1 MVELRFTMAR
11 PLRFMAKLKT
21 MLQLDE
27 QALERLVV
35 SRTVRD
41 LEAKFTVY
49 LPERGE
55 YGLEIYTNDPSGDGN
70 TLFHIWQYLVLAD
83 VGSPVARA
91 IPQLPSGYIGPQLR
105 FAQSGLQPVNLP
117 DPYVQTR
124 NTELILTFAQ
134 SQQLRT
140 TVQLLDAQGQDTS
153 SFVLQQSLPQ
163 DNKARTLHP
172 FESIHG
178 RFWALSFFAILETI
192 CIPYMFSSAQFHG
205 ASAARRV
212 LQVPALRAAC
222 CRLHGESAERV

>member
-27 QALERLVV
+27 QTLERLVV

-41 LEAKFTVY
+41 QEAKFAVY

-153 SFVLQQSLPQ
+153 NFVLQQSLPQ
-163 DNKARTLHP
+163 DNKARSRL
-172 FESIHG
+172 F
-178 RFWALSFFAILETI
+178 LEFLTI
-192 CIPYMFSSAQFHG
+192 YKYNMHSVQSYMFSSDQLHG
-205 ASAARRV
+205 ASAARRL
-212 LQVPALRAAC
+212 LQVPALRSAC
-222 CRLHGESAERV
+222 CRLH